1 MDNTITL
8 KNWTKSKLQS
18 FEKSIDFEWNMRDL
32 AEILEYHPN
41 CSVVMMSRDG
51 TAFLPRRGLLQYVL
65 ETKRRSILKK
75 LMRLSISYVV
85 KLSCDI
91 YRASA
96 TITIQAPPWWRAPI
110 HEQSRLFVIKND
122 FSIYFDA
129 VERLGFIN
137 GLLDLYFDI
146 NHREYWV
153 EVVSSDDRSDY
164 NRWRAECLFTTEI
177 FPKWSS
183 LFWHKHTRHRWNSFW
198 ARLKNG
204 DCVYL

>member
-1 MDNTITL
+1 MKYEGYSGDIRVPP
-8 KNWTKSKLQS
+8 KLS
-18 FEKSIDFEWNMRDL
+18 CCD
-32 AEILEYHPN
+32 
-41 CSVVMMSRDG
+41 DG
-51 TAFLPRRGLLQYVL
+51 TAFPPRRGLLQYVL

-129 VERLGFIN
+129 VGRLGFIN

-146 NHREYWV
+146 NHREY
-153 EVVSSDDRSDY
+153 
-164 NRWRAECLFTTEI
+164 
-177 FPKWSS
+177 
-183 LFWHKHTRHRWNSFW
+183 
-198 ARLKNG
+198 
-204 DCVYL
+204 